1 MLQSQQLVGRELV
14 GREQARVPL
23 LREQTEN
30 LVVAKASHSVS
41 DVGQVEP
48 GSVSVSGYRLEQ
60 YLNGCTPT
68 CHG

>member
-1 MLQSQQLVGRELV
+1 MLQSLQSVG
-14 GREQARVPL
+14 GAQARVPL
-23 LREQTEN
+23 LREPTEN
-30 LVVAKASHSVS
+30 LVAKASRSVVE
-41 DVGQVEP
+41 VGQVEP

>member
-1 MLQSQQLVGRELV
+1 MLQSLKPVG
-14 GREQARVPL
+14 GAPARVPL
-23 LREQTEN
+23 LREPTEN
-30 LVVAKASHSVS
+30 LIVAQASRSVS
-41 DVGQVEP
+41 DVGHVEP